1 MLNDQDFLGVIDA
14 TPLVS
19 IDLII
24 KNAQGQVLL
33 GLRNNKPAQGYW
45 FVPGGRVRKNERL
58 KSTFQRLCRDELVLD
73 IGLTDARLLGAYEHI
88 YEDNFLNSSRVNTH
102 YVVLGY
108 ELVLDNGVEVNL
120 DDQHSDQRWWSLSE
134 LLASDKVHDN
144 TKAYFE

>member
-1 MLNDQDFLGVIDA
+1 VLNDQDFLKVIAA

-24 KNAQGQVLL
+24 RDSKGQILL

-58 KSTFQRLCRDELVLD
+58 KSTFERLCRDELVLD
-73 IGLTDARLLGAYEHI
+73 IDYSKARLLGAYEHI
-88 YEDNFLNSSRVNTH
+88 YDDNFLNDASVNTH

-108 ELVLDNGVEVNL
+108 ELVLHDEFDARL
-120 DDQHSDQRWWSLSE
+120 DDQHSDQRWWSLDE
-134 LLASDKVHDN
+134 LLASDEVHGN